1 MIEINKY
8 IKNKL
13 SNKNK
18 KIRYNIFI
26 NILKTKK
33 NTVKSLYFLDS
44 NITKNYIIRLDKTYL
59 VNDFGCWLG
68 FKDL

>member
-18 KIRYNIFI
+18 KIRYNIII

-44 NITKNYIIRLDKTYL
+44 NITKNYIIWLDKTYL
-59 VNDFGCWLG
+59 ANDFGCWLD